1 MEKYLVT
8 LILFFFCVVT
18 FSQNKGDNIITVKD
32 FKNKS
37 DLSTVKRTLILNG
50 YELHNFNTT
59 EQYFSTEF
67 HPIEGSVYSYNLH
80 IKIIGFIQE
89 NDLVL
94 TANYTSQY
102 SSPGGM
108 TDASGRASFEKRK
121 NISKRLA
128 FDELKRISL
137 KISPVLLY
145 SKE

>member
-1 MEKYLVT
+1 MT
-8 LILFFFCVVT
+8 LILFFICINI
-18 FSQNKGDNIITVKD
+18 FSQNKGDNIITIKD

-37 DLSTVKRTLILNG
+37 DLPAVKRTLIING
-50 YELHNFNTT
+50 YELHDFSTT
-59 EQYFSTEF
+59 EEFFSTEF

-102 SSPGGM
+102 SSPSGM
-108 TDASGRASFEKRK
+108 TDASGRASFERRK

-128 FDELKRISL
+128 FDELKRLSL
-137 KISPVLLY
+137 KISSELFY